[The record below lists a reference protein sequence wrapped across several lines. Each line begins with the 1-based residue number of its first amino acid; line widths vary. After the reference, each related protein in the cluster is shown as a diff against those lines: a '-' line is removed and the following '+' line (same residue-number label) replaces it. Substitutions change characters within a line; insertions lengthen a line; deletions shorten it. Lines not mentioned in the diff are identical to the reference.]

1 MIPAVFS
8 PYADRAPKAWARLA
22 SHQAAVASVL
32 NSSSCGCGS
41 RKPKAAPPRVKTD
54 AKRCRRRGSCSPSVA
69 SHGARGSERS
79 ECRCILSRPNIE
91 ARRGEP
97 SRDRETY
104 PTATIGIRG
113 LSGATST
120 YLIFFLRN
128 LGRRIIFAAGFRV
141 YGCPRRRGGAAHE
154 PLPPRR
160 AALDAH
166 ATRTEQPS
174 QAQPPWPPTG
184 PSTSSSTSTA
194 SGMLIYLV
202 GASTWSARP

>member
-1 MIPAVFS
+1 MILRS
-8 PYADRAPKAWARLA
+8 SHRTPKAWARLA

-54 AKRCRRRGSCSPSVA
+54 ASRCRRRGSCSPSVA
-69 SHGARGSERS
+69 SNGARGSERS

-97 SRDRETY
+97 SRGRETY

-128 LGRRIIFAAGFRV
+128 SGRRIIFAAGFRV
-141 YGCPRRRGGAAHE
+141 YGCTRRRGGAAHE

-166 ATRTEQPS
+166 APRTEQPKPS
-174 QAQPPWPPTG
+174 TATKWQPTAR
-184 PSTSSSTSTA
+184 STSSSTSTA

-202 GASTWSARP
+202 GASTWCARP

>member
-1 MIPAVFS
+1 MILRS
-8 PYADRAPKAWARLA
+8 SHRTPKAWARLA

-97 SRDRETY
+97 SRGRETHS
-104 PTATIGIRG
+104 TTTIGIRG

-120 YLIFFLRN
+120 DLIFFYAIR
-128 LGRRIIFAAGFRV
+128 GASHQFCCGITRSSAARDDAAV
-141 YGCPRRRGGAAHE
+141 APHCPRHA
-154 PLPPRR
+154 LPTRR
-160 AALDAH
+160 AALFPKGAAQAKHSHHGYPRDA
-166 ATRTEQPS
+166 RRRR
-174 QAQPPWPPTG
+174 PPPPLPERG
-184 PSTSSSTSTA
+184 P
-194 SGMLIYLV
+194 V
-202 GASTWSARP
+202 

>member
-1 MIPAVFS
+1 METGQPRRAR
-8 PYADRAPKAWARLA
+8 DRCDAR
-22 SHQAAVASVL
+22 
-32 NSSSCGCGS
+32 
-41 RKPKAAPPRVKTD
+41 
-54 AKRCRRRGSCSPSVA
+54 RCRRRGSCSPSVA

-97 SRDRETY
+97 SRGRETY

-128 LGRRIIFAAGFRV
+128 SGRRIIFAAGFRV
-141 YGCPRRRGGAAHE
+141 YGCTRRRGGAAHE

-166 ATRTEQPS
+166 APRTEQPKPS
-174 QAQPPWPPTG
+174 TATKWQPTAR
-184 PSTSSSTSTA
+184 STSSSTSTA

-202 GASTWSARP
+202 GASTWCARP

>member
-1 MIPAVFS
+1 MILRFS
-8 PYADRAPKAWARLA
+8 HRTPKAWARLA

-97 SRDRETY
+97 SRGRETH

-113 LSGATST
+113 LSATTST

-128 LGRRIIFAAGFRV
+128 SGRRIIFAAGFRV
-141 YGCPRRRGGAAHE
+141 YGCTRRRGGAALD

-166 ATRTEQPS
+166 ALKAGSARS
-174 QAQPPWPPTG
+174 QAKQDGNARHPRRRRPPPPL
-184 PSTSSSTSTA
+184 PEC
-194 SGMLIYLV
+194 
-202 GASTWSARP
+202 